1 LNKGPAYLGGV
12 KPSSWKTLLGC
23 GLLTVLGVAI
33 AVILV
38 YSLPHI
44 ICGNY
49 GAGCPHP

>member
-1 LNKGPAYLGGV
+1 MNKGPSYLGGTE
-12 KPSSWKTLLGC
+12 PSNWKTLLGC

-33 AVILV
+33 AVILA

-49 GAGCPHP
+49 GAGCPQP

>member
-1 LNKGPAYLGGV
+1 MRRGPAYLGGA
-12 KPSSWKTLLGC
+12 KPQNWRVLLGC
-23 GLLTVLGVAI
+23 GVLTVIVVMVG
-33 AVILV
+33 VILV